1 VVSTPLVTVLELL
14 SLLVLHQFGSTL
26 NVIPSGPVGLGFS
39 LVYQFL
45 RLVPSTYQFR
55 IFGVAISNKV
65 FLYALASQV
74 NWPPN
79 LR

>member
-1 VVSTPLVTVLELL
+1 MVSTLLVTVLELL

-45 RLVPSTYQFR
+45 RLVPSTYHFCV
-55 IFGVAISNKV
+55 FGVAFSTKR
-65 FLYALASQV
+65 FLTRSCRV
-74 NWPPN
+74 NRPPN